1 MAQSRGRSRRSRE
14 VRVAPRAHRP
24 FCTSQATRF
33 GERHVLV
40 PLGLCSLLGSI
51 TVLCASAFVQFIGR
65 LIGAADFDQLR
76 TPAFYL
82 VAAVLVAT
90 GVLQACP
97 PPTHPHTPPP
107 RPPRVRCDRFA
118 RAGVFLA
125 GGPAPPRLDHGGT
138 RLLHDLHPRRR
149 RHARR
154 APTPRLPP
162 LKGWPSTHAR
172 RTIPRRC
179 LPGLLEV
186 RRAQRADVQRGD
198 RALLPRRL
206 PDYLRWVR
214 PRSSAARA
222 RKVEQAAVGLECAQ
236 VPRPTR

>member
-97 PPTHPHTPPP
+97 PPSTHTHT
-107 RPPRVRCDRFA
+107 RRVLLESGA
-118 RAGVFLA
+118 TASPAQVYFLQEA
-125 GGPAPPRLDHGGT
+125 
-138 RLLHDLHPRRR
+138 LHHHDSTTVVPVYYMTFTLAAVAMPG
-149 RHARR
+149 ARR
-154 APTPRLPP
+154 PRASPP
-162 LKGWPSTHAR
+162 
-172 RTIPRRC
+172 
-179 LPGLLEV
+179 
-186 RRAQRADVQRGD
+186 
-198 RALLPRRL
+198 
-206 PDYLRWVR
+206 
-214 PRSSAARA
+214 
-222 RKVEQAAVGLECAQ
+222 
-236 VPRPTR
+236 